1 MDADFAS
8 QLLRQPPR
16 NLGTVALHHEIQV
29 TNGCANQNIA
39 HRAADYKDWV

>member
-8 QLLRQPPR
+8 QLLRQPAS
-16 NLGTVALHHEIQV
+16 NLWTIAFHHEIQV
-29 TNGCANQNIA
+29 TNGCANQYIA